1 VGLLAL
7 QTLYSLSSLISTCP
21 QVTEVSKARPE
32 ITKAVETMLKK
43 GKWSVPGYRV
53 SLSRIWRGRRRTLTF
68 PFLDIVAD
76 VGAGEVRRV
85 LAHVD
90 VKRIAHAIIRQ
101 RREIAFAGVHRFE
114 TVTD

>member
-1 VGLLAL
+1 VVRSGLPGESESDLA
-7 QTLYSLSSLISTCP
+7 
-21 QVTEVSKARPE
+21 
-32 ITKAVETMLKK
+32 
-43 GKWSVPGYRV
+43 
-53 SLSRIWRGRRRTLTF
+53 RTLTF